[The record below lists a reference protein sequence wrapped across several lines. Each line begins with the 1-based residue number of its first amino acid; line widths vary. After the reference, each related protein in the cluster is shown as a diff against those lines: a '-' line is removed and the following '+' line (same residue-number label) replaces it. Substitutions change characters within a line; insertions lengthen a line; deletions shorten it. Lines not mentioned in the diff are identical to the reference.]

1 MEFYLTYQGELKAN
15 RGPSD
20 KQTIR
25 RAFHPQLRELSRHRP
40 YPGTPKCLKRCGGFE
55 FAPIINTSIG
65 IGAEISIVMLRPE
78 APGRLVMQGGD
89 IDNKLKTLLDAFSVP
104 QVNQVPAK
112 DCPTTDEQPLFCLLE
127 DDSLITS
134 LEIKTGRLLRP
145 SRTPADVSLLIH
157 VTTRSLHTNHF
168 MQIIHQY

>member
-1 MEFYLTYQGELKAN
+1 
-15 RGPSD
+15 
-20 KQTIR
+20 
-25 RAFHPQLRELSRHRP
+25 
-40 YPGTPKCLKRCGGFE
+40 
-55 FAPIINTSIG
+55 
-65 IGAEISIVMLRPE
+65 
-78 APGRLVMQGGD
+78 MQGGD